1 MTQST
6 SRAFSSTYICLTINA
21 QLAPRLTLHRK
32 SGPRVP
38 SLPSSPSSIFLL
50 LISAVTVFSHAG
62 ALPLAAWAPFLLSSC
77 LEVSLS
83 AAGREELPPG
93 DVHLER
99 RADRP
104 DSPSPQG
111 FCHVIPGSPQ
121 VLSSTP
127 LSIHTNEAMDSF
139 SLIFFSFSYQPICIP
154 QHRQRRT
161 ALPPLSQTDFLNR
174 LWRLTLLAPSFWGF
188 NAPALNELIHAG
200 YHFYS
205 FTISQLPSAW
215 KRQNVRLSALRTVA

>member
-1 MTQST
+1 M
-6 SRAFSSTYICLTINA
+6 
-21 QLAPRLTLHRK
+21 TLHQK
-32 SGPRVP
+32 SGPRVS
-38 SLPSSPSSIFLL
+38 SLRFSPSTIFLL

-139 SLIFFSFSYQPICIP
+139 SPIFFLFLTSQSAYHSIDKDG
-154 QHRQRRT
+154 
-161 ALPPLSQTDFLNR
+161 PLS
-174 LWRLTLLAPSFWGF
+174 
-188 NAPALNELIHAG
+188 
-200 YHFYS
+200 
-205 FTISQLPSAW
+205 LPSR
-215 KRQNVRLSALRTVA
+215 RQTSLTGFGD

>member
-1 MTQST
+1 MGLQPFAWLVESSLGLTWQHSP

-32 SGPRVP
+32 SGPWVP
-38 SLPSSPSSIFLL
+38 SLPFPPSSIFLL

-127 LSIHTNEAMDSF
+127 LSIHTNEEMDSF
-139 SLIFFSFSYQPICIP
+139 SLIFFFLLLTSQSAYHSIDKDGPL
-154 QHRQRRT
+154 
-161 ALPPLSQTDFLNR
+161 ALPSRRQTFL
-174 LWRLTLLAPSFWGF
+174 TGF
-188 NAPALNELIHAG
+188 G
-200 YHFYS
+200 D
-205 FTISQLPSAW
+205 
-215 KRQNVRLSALRTVA
+215 